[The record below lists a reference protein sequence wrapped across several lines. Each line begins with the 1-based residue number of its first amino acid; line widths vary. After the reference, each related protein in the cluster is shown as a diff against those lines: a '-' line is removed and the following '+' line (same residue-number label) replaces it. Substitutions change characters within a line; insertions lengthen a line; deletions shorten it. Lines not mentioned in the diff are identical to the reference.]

1 MKNKIAVIIGI
12 IIAGISCCGAGMS
25 QGYHPQQRQM
35 PDIVTVTI
43 RSATDQDTERVSTVQ
58 QDIESNRIQY
68 EAQETI
74 EHYKVVIPDDVRKYC
89 ESAGK
94 QYNIC
99 PEFLMAMCFRES
111 RCNADAVNGNCIG
124 VMQVS
129 RVWHGKRMKKVGAK
143 DLSNAEDC
151 INTAADYLA
160 EIFSETD
167 DPAEALEIYNGDSES
182 LKNQTVSNY
191 ANDILEISAALE
203 RTDGK

>member
-1 MKNKIAVIIGI
+1 MKNKIAVIAGI
-12 IIAGISCCGAGMS
+12 IIAGISCFGAGQS
-25 QGYHPQQRQM
+25 QGYHPQQRTL
-35 PDIVTVTI
+35 PDPIVMQVEAAEPDETKT
-43 RSATDQDTERVSTVQ
+43 STVQ
-58 QDIESNRIQY
+58 QDMESNRIQY
-68 EAQETI
+68 AAQETI

-94 QYNIC
+94 KYNIC
-99 PEFLMAMCFRES
+99 PEFLMAMCWRES

-129 RVWHGKRMKKVGAK
+129 KVWHGKRMEKVGAT
-143 DLSNAEDC
+143 DLSDAEDC

-160 EIFSETD
+160 EIFSKTE
-167 DPAEALEIYNGDSES
+167 DPAEALEIYNGDT
-182 LKNQTVSNY
+182 KNIKNHTVSNY

>member
-1 MKNKIAVIIGI
+1 MKTKIAVIIGI

-25 QGYHPQQRQM
+25 QGYHPQQRTL
-35 PDIVTVTI
+35 PDPIVMQVEAAEPDETKT
-43 RSATDQDTERVSTVQ
+43 STVQ
-58 QDIESNRIQY
+58 QDMESNRIQY
-68 EAQETI
+68 AAQETI

-99 PEFLMAMCFRES
+99 PEFLMAMCWRES
-111 RCNADAVNGNCIG
+111 RCNTDAVNGNCIG

-129 RVWHGKRMKKVGAK
+129 KVWHGKRMKKVGAK
-143 DLSNAEDC
+143 DLSDAEDC

-191 ANDILEISAALE
+191 ANDILTISAALE
-203 RTDGK
+203 RADGK